1 MKKKQI
7 LAMVLTAA
15 LSLTALGGCQSNS
28 KSSKNQLVAFIPK
41 ITGNMYFESGNAG
54 AQEMAKKAGFTVKY
68 DGNPTAAVEN
78 QVQIINSEVNQGATA
93 LCIASLSPTGLHE
106 ALANAKKKGV
116 AVVTWDSD
124 VDPKDRSVYVDQGT
138 PELLGKML
146 VDMAYDELPANKK
159 NNAKFAFFYS
169 SPTVTDQNSWVNYAK
184 TYIKKNHPGW
194 TLLTTQY
201 GEQDAQKSLQVGQS
215 ILNTYPNIDAVLCP
229 DSTALPAM
237 AQAAQNLGK
246 SGKVCITGFSTPSS
260 MKNFVKSGTVERFGL
275 WDVKKMGGIAV
286 YVSYWIASGH
296 NLKVGDSVDVPGVGK
311 LTVQPNSIQ
320 GYSYTADDSGIIL
333 MPERVVFTKDNID
346 KYNF

>member
-1 MKKKQI
+1 MWHRKI
-7 LAMVLTAA
+7 TAA
-15 LSLTALGGCQSNS
+15 VLAAAMSLSVLSGCASN
-28 KSSKNQLVAFIPK
+28 KSATQVVAFIPK
-41 ITGNMYFESGNAG
+41 ITGNMYFESGNVG
-54 AQEMAKKAGFTVKY
+54 AQAMGKKENFTVKY

-124 VDPKDRSVYVDQGT
+124 VDPQDRSIYVDQGT

-146 VDMAYDELPANKK
+146 VDMAYDELPASKK
-159 NNAKFAFFYS
+159 ESANFAFFYS

-184 TYIKKNHPGW
+184 TYIAQKHPGW
-194 TLLTTQY
+194 KLLTTQY
-201 GEQDAQKSLQVGQS
+201 GNQDAQKSLQVGQS

-237 AQAAQNLGK
+237 AQAAENLK
-246 SGKVCITGFSTPSS
+246 KAGKVCITGFSTPSS
-260 MKNFVKSGTVERFGL
+260 MKNFVKDGTVDRFGL
-275 WDVKKMGGIAV
+275 WDVKEMGGIAV
-286 YVSYWIASGH
+286 YVSNWIASGH
-296 NLKVGDSVDVPGVGK
+296 KVKVGDSIDVPGVGSLK
-311 LTVQPNSIQ
+311 IQPNSIQ
-320 GYSYTADDSGIIL
+320 GYTYTADDSGIIL

-346 KYNF
+346 NYNF